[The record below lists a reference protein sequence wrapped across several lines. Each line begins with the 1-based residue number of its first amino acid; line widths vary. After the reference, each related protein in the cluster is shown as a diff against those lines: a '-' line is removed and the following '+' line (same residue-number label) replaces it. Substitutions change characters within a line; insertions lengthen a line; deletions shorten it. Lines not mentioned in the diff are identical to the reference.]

1 MVHGRWTMDHGLNR
15 GVQLAIHG
23 RAMSCTAARWAWAL
37 AAGMLLLLPAAGIAQ
52 TPTPDQRNA
61 PEVRKLAFKGV
72 KHVDQHDLEKSISTQ
87 ASKCR
92 SLILL
97 PFCLF
102 SHSPTFEEKHYF
114 NEDEFRRDVL
124 RIRLYY
130 WKRGWR
136 DTQVDTAVSDLGHNK
151 IGVTFTVHENEPTR
165 IRRIAITY
173 DSTLISN
180 KTRNRLTLLHA
191 KDPIDLV
198 VLDSMRLMFQ
208 DALWDEGYGDAV
220 VDTAVTVDTTAHLA
234 DVRLTLTPNHRTTVG
249 KITITGTNKV
259 SEATVRHSITFQTG
273 DLYRLSDVLDSQRN
287 LYESNLF
294 RLATIDVPVQY
305 DSVKDVNID
314 VTEAPLH
321 EAQLGPGLNNVDF
334 LQFRGHYTDYNLFG
348 GGRRLDID
356 GTVGNLFA
364 SSLQGRGFFRDV
376 SKDVGDSTMVNAYLQ
391 PTYTASIDFKQPSFL
406 RASNS
411 VGVGGFA
418 HRNINPGVF
427 IDRGFGGDATLTHDV
442 ARRAPISLNYR
453 YEINRV
459 DASDV
464 YFCVDFGVCDA
475 LTINTLRTH
484 QSLSPLT
491 LTGFVDRSDVP
502 FEPTKGYVARIDLE
516 TASSYTASD
525 YRYNRAFLD
534 AAAYTHNAAGWI
546 YSAHFRVGV
555 VRALSGG
562 TDNGVLHPR
571 KRFYAGGAN
580 SVRGF
585 GENQLGPRILTIDD
599 STLVANATSIGG
611 GTCAATMTNI
621 QFCNPNTPALKSS
634 DFLPQPLGGTSL
646 LEGSVEIRFP
656 LPLGPNLRHFLGA
669 VFVDGGVVGSGDIR
683 GLASL
688 GSIVHGTGAITPGIG
703 VRYVSPVGP
712 IRVDIGWNPA
722 RTEQL
727 GVVTAVLD
735 STGHRQIVALP
746 TARSYS
752 PGRTLLNHLAL
763 HFSIGEA
770 Y

>member
-1 MVHGRWTMDHGLNR
+1 
-15 GVQLAIHG
+15 
-23 RAMSCTAARWAWAL
+23 MSRTTARWAWAL
-37 AAGMLLLLPAAGIAQ
+37 AVGMLLLLPPATYAQ
-52 TPTPDQRNA
+52 TPDQRNA
-61 PEVRKLAFKGV
+61 PEVRKLTFKGV
-72 KHVDQHDLEKSISTQ
+72 AHVDQHDLAKSISTQ

-136 DTQVDTAVSDLGHNK
+136 DTQVDTAVTDAGRNK
-151 IGVTFTVHENEPTR
+151 VAVTFTVHENEPTT

-173 DSTLISN
+173 DSTLLSN

-208 DALWDEGYGDAV
+208 NALWDKGFGDAV
-220 VDTAVTVDTTAHLA
+220 VDTAVTVDTAAHLA
-234 DVRLTLTPNHRTTVG
+234 DVQLTLTPNRRTTVG
-249 KITITGTNKV
+249 TISITGLKKV
-259 SEATVRHSITFQTG
+259 SEATVRHSITFQKG
-273 DLYRLSDVLDSQRN
+273 DLYRLSDVLGSQRN

-334 LQFRGHYTDYNLFG
+334 LQFQTHYTDYNLFG
-348 GGRRLDID
+348 GGRRLDVD

-364 SSLQGRGFFRDV
+364 RSLQGRGFFRNVAHDV
-376 SKDVGDSTMVNAYLQ
+376 ADTTMLDAYLQ

-411 VGVGGFA
+411 FGLGGFA

-427 IDRGFGGDATLTHDV
+427 IDKGYGGDVTLTHDIAV
-442 ARRAPISLNYR
+442 RAPISLNYR
-453 YEINRV
+453 FEINRV

-475 LTINTLRTH
+475 LTIGTLRSH

-502 FEPTKGYVARIDLE
+502 FEPTKGYVARLDLE
-516 TASSYTASD
+516 TASSFTASD

-534 AAAYTHNAAGWI
+534 AAAYTHNARTGWV
-546 YSAHFRVGV
+546 YSAHLRVGLV
-555 VRALSGG
+555 KALSNG

-580 SVRGF
+580 SVRGY

-611 GTCAATMTNI
+611 GTCAATLDAI
-621 QFCNPNTPALKSS
+621 KYCNPNSPNLRAA

-646 LEGSVEIRFP
+646 LEGSVELRFP

-669 VFVDGGVVGSGDIR
+669 VFVDGGVVGSGAIR

-712 IRVDIGWNPA
+712 IRVDIGYNPA
-722 RTEQL
+722 RAEEL

-735 STGHRQIVALP
+735 STGHPRIVSLP
-746 TARSYS
+746 TPRNYS
-752 PGRTLLNHLAL
+752 PGHTLLNHLAL